1 MPSISKDNVDDETD
15 QVLQAVIL
23 ADSFNKR
30 FKPLTIDRPKC
41 LLPIC
46 NASLLDWTLE
56 GLALAGVQ
64 EVFVVCRSHAEQVK
78 ATIRNSR
85 WSHSST
91 GLKIVPVM
99 TTKET
104 FSPGDAMR
112 DIYTHGIITSDFVL
126 VSGDLVSNIRID
138 EVVRAHRDRRKT
150 NKDAIMTMVVKE
162 GGTRHRTR
170 SKGDSAVFV
179 LDQDTSECL
188 HYESITGYPPKS
200 IAKIPRGILEDHAN
214 IEIRNDLID
223 CSIDVCALEVLS
235 LFQDNFDY
243 GDIRRDFVHGVL
255 TSDLLMKNIYCYIAK
270 EGYAARVQDTRSYDA
285 ISKDILSRW
294 TFPLVPD
301 DNHPSGQAYDHLRG
315 NKYVP
320 KDNSV
325 VLSRT
330 CKVGN
335 NTLLGPSTQV
345 HEEAQVITST
355 VGASC
360 TIGTATVL
368 RNAYLFDNV
377 TIGPNCVLESCIVG
391 AGVQIGE
398 GSSIA
403 RGSLVA
409 DGVKLGPGTV
419 LRPFDRVS
427 KQRQRSDLSTT
438 EDESDEGDDDSEL
451 EEAEQNQPS
460 LSQSLGAGSEAFV
473 WPRRTA
479 EKNDEDEDENELES
493 FNNRRLMR
501 LGDDFADLVPSDPGS
516 ITSDEE
522 GSEETDDDESVSLN
536 ASVTSSITSAPSVPN
551 ATTAAASADDHE
563 FRTEVRLSLDRAF
576 SEGHSLENASVELKT
591 LRMAS
596 NVPLRRVREA
606 VVAGIVERIPLIEGP
621 VPQRAEIKNWVD
633 RWGDLINLIGGI
645 DGAETV
651 SILQYHCASSTRI
664 HLFGHILMAL
674 YQNDVVEE
682 EDIRSW
688 HAQPEAK
695 GEDVKDRR
703 LLENLQKTWIVG
715 ARMIHQ
721 FNEQESDDDESE
733 SGSSEGQDDDAD

>member
-1 MPSISKDNVDDETD
+1 MIVGLDE
-15 QVLQAVIL
+15 
-23 ADSFNKR
+23 S
-30 FKPLTIDRPKC
+30 
-41 LLPIC
+41 
-46 NASLLDWTLE
+46 AS
-56 GLALAGVQ
+56 
-64 EVFVVCRSHAEQVK
+64 
-78 ATIRNSR
+78 
-85 WSHSST
+85 
-91 GLKIVPVM
+91 
-99 TTKET
+99 
-104 FSPGDAMR
+104 
-112 DIYTHGIITSDFVL
+112 
-126 VSGDLVSNIRID
+126 
-138 EVVRAHRDRRKT
+138 
-150 NKDAIMTMVVKE
+150 
-162 GGTRHRTR
+162 R

-200 IAKIPRGILEDHAN
+200 VAKIPRGILEDHAN
-214 IEIRNDLID
+214 IELRNDLID

-391 AGVQIGE
+391 AGVQVGE

-427 KQRQRSDLSTT
+427 KQRQKSDLSTN

-479 EKNDEDEDENELES
+479 EKRDEDESENELES

-501 LGDDFADLVPSDPGS
+501 LGDDFSDLVPSDPGS

-522 GSEETDDDESVSLN
+522 GSEETDDDDDDDDESVSQN
-536 ASVTSSITSAPSVPN
+536 ASVTSSITSAHSIPN
-551 ATTAAASADDHE
+551 ATTTAVSASDHE
-563 FRTEVRLSLDRAF
+563 FQTEVRLSLDRAF

-596 NVPLRRVREA
+596 NVPLRRVREG
-606 VVAGIVERIPLIEGP
+606 VVAGIVERIPLIEGA
-621 VPQRAEIKNWVD
+621 VPQRAEIKKWVD
-633 RWGDLINLIGGI
+633 RWGDLINLIGGV
-645 DGAETV
+645 DGVETV

-664 HLFGHILMAL
+664 HLFGQILAAL
-674 YQNDVVEE
+674 YQNDIVEE
-682 EDIRSW
+682 VDIRNW
-688 HAQPEAK
+688 HAQPESK
-695 GEDVKDRR
+695 GEDVKDRK
-703 LLENLQKTWIVG
+703 LLENMQKTWIVG

-721 FNEQESDDDESE
+721 FNEQESDDDEGE
-733 SGSSEGQDDDAD
+733 SGSSEGENDDSD